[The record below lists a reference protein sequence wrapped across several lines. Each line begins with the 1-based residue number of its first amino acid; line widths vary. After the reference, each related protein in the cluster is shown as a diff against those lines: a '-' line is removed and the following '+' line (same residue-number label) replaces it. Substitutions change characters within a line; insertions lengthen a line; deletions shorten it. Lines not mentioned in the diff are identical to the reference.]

1 MKKLSLQWRITLMT
15 AILIGITC
23 VSMNSLIGYSG
34 RHYMDSI
41 GSGISANSDS
51 YKGAQESFSTTNWCI
66 TAVVTLLGGVLA
78 CFVSGRALKPLHTFA
93 SRVENVQ
100 PNNLPDMKITD
111 DVLAEFKQFSI
122 SFNQMLDRLDEGFT
136 AQRQFTGNAAHEL
149 RTPLALLQAQLE
161 LFSVE
166 HPNLDAESA
175 DFLKLL
181 QEQTERMSQVTK
193 TLLEMSELG
202 TVPCNDCI
210 ELMTVTFPLNKEYK
224 DDYPSSPAFIHMM
237 DKGIKFI
244 VRLKS
249 SDYKKEQSSL
259 SENDQLV
266 KIKLDKSRIRHYEG
280 TIDGERMKELG
291 EISLRMIKI
300 PLENESLEVL
310 ATNLSEIEFSTNEI
324 KELYH
329 MRWGI
334 ETAYET
340 LKSRLQLENFTGTKA
355 ILLLQDIYSTIY
367 LSNLAEDIILD
378 AERELDQ
385 KETEK
390 KHKMMINQT
399 VSIGIL
405 KNDLIY
411 ILLETNEKKK
421 SILFQQIYE
430 DISKNLVP
438 IRPDRHYKR
447 TKGQLAGKYSNTHK
461 RAY

>member
-1 MKKLSLQWRITLMT
+1 
-15 AILIGITC
+15 
-23 VSMNSLIGYSG
+23 
-34 RHYMDSI
+34 MDR
-41 GSGISANSDS
+41 G
-51 YKGAQESFSTTNWCI
+51 
-66 TAVVTLLGGVLA
+66 
-78 CFVSGRALKPLHTFA
+78 
-93 SRVENVQ
+93 
-100 PNNLPDMKITD
+100 
-111 DVLAEFKQFSI
+111 
-122 SFNQMLDRLDEGFT
+122 
-136 AQRQFTGNAAHEL
+136 
-149 RTPLALLQAQLE
+149 
-161 LFSVE
+161 
-166 HPNLDAESA
+166 
-175 DFLKLL
+175 
-181 QEQTERMSQVTK
+181 
-193 TLLEMSELG
+193 
-202 TVPCNDCI
+202 
-210 ELMTVTFPLNKEYK
+210 
-224 DDYPSSPAFIHMM
+224 YPSTPAFIHMM

-310 ATNLSEIEFSTNEI
+310 ATNLSEIEFSTKEI

-399 VSIGIL
+399 VSIRIL